1 MERNFTH
8 RRRLAV
14 MDHPVRPIIIWI
26 KCMPLIYCHRHAK
39 ILIYILFALSIENT
53 IHGINLVDVSFSSEE
68 DNFIGVIALNSPES
82 TTSALRKRK
91 VVTFQEED
99 SVVIISSIPQDDHS
113 TLFPNLVD
121 VYDDADD
128 DDVSDPDEANYWYS
142 ALTTSFDGNQG
153 ELDTDDIPEISDS
166 NDNTHK
172 NSIASRNDANSLSKD
187 QAEIKFYQLMVLMM
201 LRHVFGSWLPG
212 ELDPWQQI
220 FKSQLLQAQCAG
232 GGGKKRKGF
241 RTMMKRSLH
250 FTDKKFEV
258 VPQLQREDDNMVD

>member
-1 MERNFTH
+1 
-8 RRRLAV
+8 
-14 MDHPVRPIIIWI
+14 MDHLVRPIIIWI
-26 KCMPLIYCHRHAK
+26 KCMLLIYCHRHAK
-39 ILIYILFALSIENT
+39 ILIYTLFALSIENT
-53 IHGINLVDVSFSSEE
+53 IHGINPVDVSFSSEE

-91 VVTFQEED
+91 VVTFQEVD